1 MLHPLHASQ
10 SRRSFLAAGA
20 ALSLALIVPGVA
32 AAAEPQTL
40 TALFIG
46 NSFTGRHTLSAVVK
60 AMAEAGNPGLK
71 LEVTPLIYG
80 GRTLKDHWRLGT
92 QNFVNLTT
100 VKPAEVEATLAALK
114 ETIAQNPTDSHA
126 KQAIARQ
133 QELLGRL
140 GGTRRK
146 WDIVVLQSYRDDTQ
160 GAASSYLEYA
170 PRFAALIKAQGGRTV
185 LYETTP
191 DTQHAK
197 TLETA
202 PDREPVLAK
211 ARLIAALAAKI
222 DAATVPMSLVAL
234 HCQTVRPDLTL
245 RFVNDAHL
253 NQTMAYLTACTFQAA
268 LFGRSPEGLAL
279 DTITDIRTLDAANRD
294 KDRDGQPL
302 KRVFSA
308 RDRADLQ
315 RAAWAGY
322 QEFQR
327 LVAAAK

>member
-1 MLHPLHASQ
+1 MLHPLRPTQ

-20 ALSLALIVPGVA
+20 ALSLSVLASRFA

-40 TALFIG
+40 SALFIG
-46 NSFTGRHTLSAVVK
+46 NSFTARHTLSAVVK

-71 LEVTPLIYG
+71 LEVTPLLYG

-92 QNFVNLTT
+92 QNFVNFTT

-114 ETIAQNPTDSHA
+114 KTLAQDPTDSYA
-126 KQAIARQ
+126 KQAITRQ

-146 WDIVVLQSYRDDTQ
+146 WDLVVLQSYRDDTQ

-191 DTQHAK
+191 ATQHAT
-197 TLETA
+197 TLTTA
-202 PDREPVLAK
+202 PDRESVLAK
-211 ARLIAALAAKI
+211 ARLIAALAAKL

-279 DTITDIRTLDAANRD
+279 DSITDTRTRDAAHRD
-294 KDRDGQPL
+294 QDRDGQPL

>member
-1 MLHPLHASQ
+1 MLHPLRASR
-10 SRRSFLAAGA
+10 SRRSFLAACA
-20 ALSLALIVPGVA
+20 ALAVSALVPGGMA
-32 AAAEPQTL
+32 AQPPETL
-40 TALFIG
+40 TVLFIG

-71 LEVTPLIYG
+71 LEVTTLLYG

-92 QNFVNLTT
+92 QNFVNHTT
-100 VKPAEVEATLAALK
+100 LKPAEVEATLAALK
-114 ETIAQNPTDSHA
+114 ESVARDPADSYA
-126 KQAIARQ
+126 KQAITRQ

-140 GGTRRK
+140 GAPRRK

-170 PRFAALIKAQGGRTV
+170 PRFAALVKAQGGRTV

-191 DTQHAK
+191 DTQHA
-197 TLETA
+197 TALVAA
-202 PDREPVLAK
+202 PDRAPVLAK
-211 ARLIAALAAKI
+211 AKLIAALAARL

-234 HCQTVRPDLTL
+234 HCQTRRPDLTL

-253 NQTMAYLTACTFQAA
+253 NQTMAYLTACAFQAA

-279 DTITDIRTLDAANRD
+279 DTVTDTRYLDAAHRD
-294 KDRDGQPL
+294 KDRDNQPI
-302 KRVFSA
+302 KRIFSA

-315 RAAWAGY
+315 RAAWEGH
-322 QEFQR
+322 QEFLR